1 MSQTYKIRV
10 KKTCR
15 ETVKVGREWL
25 QKIELLTL
33 LPADRMGG
41 LLAIE
46 LEKDGWKRQ
55 QDGKVSSSGEQF
67 DLEFDPITQQL
78 RISYQDEQDIEVEYD
93 DELSVYDHSD
103 DYARASETAESTAD
117 KVLQKELNSKM
128 KLSELELLKKLD
140 NSENDLLSEIDEML
154 KSKIEKTHIE
164 ALKEK
169 ARGLGEVQS
178 IHEDSEAGEVVIRVK
193 V

>member
-46 LEKDGWKRQ
+46 LEKDGWSRQ
-55 QDGKVSSSGEQF
+55 QDGKVSSSRDRF

-78 RISYQDEQDIEVEYD
+78 KIAYQDEQDVEVEYD
-93 DELSVYDHSD
+93 DELSVYDHGD

-117 KVLQKELNSKM
+117 KVLQKELSSKM
-128 KLSELELLKKLD
+128 KVSEVELLKKLD
-140 NSENDLLSEIDEML
+140 NSEDDFLSEIDEML
-154 KSKIEKTHIE
+154 KPKVEKAHIE

-178 IHEDSEAGEVVIRVK
+178 INEDSEAGEVVIRIK

>member
-1 MSQTYKIRV
+1 M
-10 KKTCR
+10 
-15 ETVKVGREWL
+15 

-46 LEKDGWKRQ
+46 LEKDGWSRL
-55 QDGKVSSSGEQF
+55 QDGKVSSSGDQF

-78 RISYQDEQDIEVEYD
+78 KISYQDEQDIEVEYD

-128 KLSELELLKKLD
+128 KLSEVELLKKLD
-140 NSENDLLSEIDEML
+140 NSEDDFLSEIDEML

>member
-1 MSQTYKIRV
+1 MVSIIV
-10 KKTCR
+10 SVFCR
-15 ETVKVGREWL
+15 N
-25 QKIELLTL
+25 
-33 LPADRMGG
+33 
-41 LLAIE
+41 
-46 LEKDGWKRQ
+46 
-55 QDGKVSSSGEQF
+55 
-67 DLEFDPITQQL
+67 
-78 RISYQDEQDIEVEYD
+78 
-93 DELSVYDHSD
+93 
-103 DYARASETAESTAD
+103 TAAYP
-117 KVLQKELNSKM
+117 SKM